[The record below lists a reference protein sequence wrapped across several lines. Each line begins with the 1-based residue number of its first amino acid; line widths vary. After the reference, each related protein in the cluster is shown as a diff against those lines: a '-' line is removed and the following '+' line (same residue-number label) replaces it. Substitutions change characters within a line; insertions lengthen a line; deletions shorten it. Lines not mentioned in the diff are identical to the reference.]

1 MRPPSSFKQEFFKK
15 WVVGLQYYGTS
26 SRDMNILER
35 KKAIKLS
42 ADVAMASA
50 RDGKTYWSR
59 YLIAKASKEDDC
71 ISKNL
76 VKNILGNEYERLT
89 KPSSSSSSI
98 HQCSSSKW
106 IRSKNIVRRSCN
118 MRRIRKH
125 AQKHVLASS
134 IIAKRMVKKRTQ
146 VLKALVPG
154 GESMDEFCLLEE
166 TIDYLLSLQAQVDVM
181 HKLVNAS
188 GLPS

>member
-1 MRPPSSFKQEFFKK
+1 MRPPSSFKQDFFKK
-15 WVVGLQYYGTS
+15 WVVGLQYYYGTS

-59 YLIAKASKEDDC
+59 SLIAKASKQDDC

-89 KPSSSSSSI
+89 KLPSSI
-98 HQCSSSKW
+98 LCSKR
-106 IRSKNIVRRSCN
+106 IRSKKIVRRSCN

-125 AQKHVLASS
+125 AQKRVLASS
-134 IIAKRMVKKRTQ
+134 IAKRMVKKRTQ
-146 VLKALVPG
+146 VLKTLVPG
-154 GESMDEFCLLEE
+154 GESMDDEFCLLEE